1 MSGRRS
7 GNVEAGVSSILE
19 GGGLERDI
27 GAQRRGRG
35 WQRDRPELSRWGLHG
50 VGTQQEVVVVDR
62 HRVARGY
69 QRGRGGNRSW
79 TEKEDAP

>member
-7 GNVEAGVSSILE
+7 GHVEAGVSSILE

-27 GAQRRGRG
+27 GAATGVEG
-35 WQRDRPELSRWGLHG
+35 NETRPELPRWGLHG

-62 HRVARGY
+62 HRMARGY

-79 TEKEDAP
+79 TEEEDAP